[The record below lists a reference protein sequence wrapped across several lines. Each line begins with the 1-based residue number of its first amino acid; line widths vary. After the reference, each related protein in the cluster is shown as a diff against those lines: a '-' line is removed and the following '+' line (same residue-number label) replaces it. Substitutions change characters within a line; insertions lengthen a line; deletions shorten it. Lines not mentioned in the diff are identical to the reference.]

1 MKLGE
6 TKLLGH
12 EGGRKCAEAGCKR
25 EASTVLNHRKGGWS
39 PLWCPQC
46 DEERV
51 QRIDKSLYAMGG
63 VMAKGTKKGSKAKS
77 LAGTDLPDAGNQS
90 EQKLAAIRTQ
100 GEVVQALANQ
110 IGGLRDE
117 LKELRKQH
125 DAAESALLALIR
137 DVPQGELFGQVAD
150 ETEDD

>member
-1 MKLGE
+1 
-6 TKLLGH
+6 
-12 EGGRKCAEAGCKR
+12 
-25 EASTVLNHRKGGWS
+25 
-39 PLWCPQC
+39 
-46 DEERV
+46 
-51 QRIDKSLYAMGG
+51 
-63 VMAKGTKKGSKAKS
+63 MAKGTKKGSKAKS

-117 LKELRKQH
+117 PKELRKQH